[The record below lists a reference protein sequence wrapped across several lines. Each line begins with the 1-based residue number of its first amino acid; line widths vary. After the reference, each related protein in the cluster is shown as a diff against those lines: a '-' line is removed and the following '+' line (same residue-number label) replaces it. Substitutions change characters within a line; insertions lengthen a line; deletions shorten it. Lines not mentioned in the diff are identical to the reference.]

1 MAYILVQDGE
11 VIKASLTHDFSE
23 DVSDI
28 IERSIDEELEE
39 AGYDSDSVDSDKRAE
54 FAIAAGYNGGY
65 AYADEVDMDED
76 DEDGEFETRNGDVIS
91 YSDVAYA
98 LRNDQYDENGDLID
112 EYYEDDYC
120 YDEGEDEDYDEDY
133 DEDESYE
140 DEDKSYE
147 EDDDDE
153 YEYSDTV
160 MRMTFDD

>member
-23 DVSDI
+23 DANDI
-28 IERSIDEELEE
+28 IEGSIDDELEE
-39 AGYDSDSVDSDKRAE
+39 AGYDPDSVDSDKRAE
-54 FAIAAGYNGGY
+54 FAISAGYNGGY
-65 AYADEVDMDED
+65 AYADEVDMNED

-112 EYYEDDYC
+112 EYYEDDYY
-120 YDEGEDEDYDEDY
+120 YDEDEEDEDYDED
-133 DEDESYE
+133 EPYE
-140 DEDKSYE
+140 DEDEPYE
-147 EDDDDE
+147 DEDDDDE

>member
-23 DVSDI
+23 DANDI
-28 IERSIDEELEE
+28 IEGSIDDELEE
-39 AGYDSDSVDSDKRAE
+39 AGYDPDSVDSDKRAE
-54 FAIAAGYNGGY
+54 FAISAGYNGGY

-112 EYYEDDYC
+112 EYYEDEDY
-120 YDEGEDEDYDEDY
+120 EDEDYDED
-133 DEDESYE
+133 EPYE
-140 DEDKSYE
+140 DEDGSYE
-147 EDDDDE
+147 EDDNDE

>member
-23 DVSDI
+23 DANDI
-28 IERSIDEELEE
+28 IEGSIDDELEE

-54 FAIAAGYNGGY
+54 FAISAGYNGGY
-65 AYADEVDMDED
+65 AYADEVDMNED

-112 EYYEDDYC
+112 EYYED
-120 YDEGEDEDYDEDY
+120 EDEDYDED
-133 DEDESYE
+133 EPYE
-140 DEDKSYE
+140 DEDESYE